1 MMIKKMKWVAVG
13 MLSFFVL
20 AACDKP
26 KSAETAGREV
36 GREID
41 QATAKTSEKMDEA
54 SKKLSEQATKTGEVL
69 DDAAVTTKV
78 KTAIL
83 ADPDLR
89 VLEINVDTVA
99 NVVTL
104 TGTVDSTVK
113 SEKAQQVAA
122 AVSGVKQVVNRLL
135 IKSPS

>member
-1 MMIKKMKWVAVG
+1 MIKKMKWVAVG

-26 KSAETAGREV
+26 NSAENAGREA

-41 QATAKTSEKMDEA
+41 QAAAKTGEKMDEA
-54 SKKLSEQATKTGEVL
+54 SKKLSEQAAKTGEVL